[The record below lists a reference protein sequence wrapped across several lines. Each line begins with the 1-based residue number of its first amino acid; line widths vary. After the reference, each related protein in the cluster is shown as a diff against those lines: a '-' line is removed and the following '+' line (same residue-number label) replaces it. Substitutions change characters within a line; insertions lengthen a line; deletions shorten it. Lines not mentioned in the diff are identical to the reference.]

1 MKIEDVEEENM
12 NRLLKQLEDKKQ
24 QHALLFKTSIP
35 EMWSSE
41 LDVFIQK
48 YKIYKKERKM
58 RQEGIQIKTKKKKS
72 KTKKMKITK
81 VH

>member
-1 MKIEDVEEENM
+1 
-12 NRLLKQLEDKKQ
+12 
-24 QHALLFKTSIP
+24 
-35 EMWSSE
+35 MWSSE